1 MAASQQHTYTTTNT
15 PRTFST
21 GTAVSPAAAA
31 VAGPIRGTSVI
42 RTCVGNGE
50 AVNQNGIETNTCSS
64 LSRHA
69 EGGIRC
75 VKSSVSAF
83 NTPYHGSHK
92 PGPRRAR
99 PCSLCGTAAA
109 RPQPALVSATA
120 LAVVGQP
127 VVLLHR
133 LEDGLPQGD
142 VNSLRAYGT
151 IRLLPVRH
159 DAHEHGDELS
169 QNDDVSDKGLNHD
182 MAHTI
187 LSEARKEAS
196 SPAVFTRIDEEYN
209 DGYSVL
215 SDDSRVDV
223 YSVRT
228 SDCGSVLV
236 ESGARTDDDSGSVVL
251 NYECDT
257 DVNPLGIVI
266 ESVVSEKD
274 LGIDN
279 SRCGKDND
287 INNKANKEAL
297 SCSSL
302 TSSHRPT
309 STPPPSLTPPR
320 ACSPSVTSSSCG
332 RPSTSGVSATK
343 SSKRERTSLPKGTSV
358 PEAVSQSGTPHDLT
372 PAGTPVSP
380 HLPSSAAHE
389 FPAQDSHAHPGQLPY
404 RPQSIQTASYH
415 PPNQAAS
422 PPLPPNSR
430 FAASPPTTF
439 PSPPPFPGAPLSPRH
454 KCTPPVPTSPA
465 PPLPPSPP
473 PLPPSPP
480 PLPPTPPLPSSV
492 PPESL
497 PSPAFYPLT
506 RDIVLP
512 PGLPPPL
519 GSRPSSPYS
528 PRTLPSSPTSPASP
542 PSHADSPPSPT
553 ASDYSPHLSRSPS
566 PAPPEDRRTPDL
578 YAEAVCADEAGPVS
592 PASDLVGKPVLD
604 THSDPLRDAESD
616 TRDTQLS
623 RTSCSPEVQSP
634 GEILKG
640 SQSEPSLVDE
650 TALDEG
656 NEPTSY
662 TGSKSSQMDETATDE
677 RLGACQL
684 ECDLTPVHESSPVGE
699 NEATAVHEPPQDQEH
714 IESGKLG
721 NDQGSLLIS
730 DEPIPESGPI
740 IDAKYSSAP
749 GIGHESLSNL
759 CNSAEQVDAKE
770 VIESDE
776 KTVEFENE
784 QMNSSHLPL
793 ITEGEICGNGET
805 SADSHEVEPSLYAEG
820 GLMTDT
826 RDELSKDGEK
836 TKISDSNNEKD
847 HVIAKMDD
855 EVDQSCDK
863 DEEQTRNKMDSSK
876 GPVKIKFRIRSK
888 AHKQPPLSQEKQ
900 ECNKENGI
908 PKIVLTLRGNGPNK
922 EYSCSNRLRNEA
934 QSGHGE
940 NLNFKKHKS
949 KKDKKQK
956 GKYKSRNKKGVKLN
970 KHKRHLELFGED
982 SNDSME
988 VASDQLA
995 VVNGRD
1001 DTDGRKTP
1009 ALPNDSREPLAFPTL
1024 DLEPLPNPDT
1034 DSSINS
1040 SGASKLQNT
1049 KDVLEE
1055 TVSKDTAVQDNV
1067 VVTEGAPVNDNMN
1080 DAQDDGSQTVDSAET
1095 EVEGV
1100 EDSRVKTDSL
1110 KVDVAEFN
1118 VCDDMEEQKDIDR
1131 LMSNAETKEENSDPL
1146 PREKTERKEEEAA
1159 VEDENINTEEMEDKN
1174 ESHLTPEKAETD
1186 ESESVLEKDTNE
1198 TSSQAM
1204 MYAPSL
1210 PQKIREPSLPQKSR
1224 DLTQPEKLREPSTPG
1239 KSGDLSPSPQK
1250 LQDPETSPKDVSQ
1263 KPSSHENTR
1272 GSSLRSRRES
1282 RMKNSKSDRDSD
1294 SCLWVSFGVD
1304 GPVPLPTSDMPSLE
1318 PFLSDADDSKTED
1331 DDKKEENGEN
1341 KGIPKREDKN
1351 KEAVTHNNECSPSVS
1366 TPEDTVDSPP
1376 TNPLK
1381 QDFLT
1386 SIDRLVKKQTKFL
1399 EQESTHEEYTSSKV
1413 SEVSDDLTDKAD
1425 ASNHTE
1431 DKKISR
1437 RNSRRSTW
1445 RKVRKSMDKRRKA
1458 YRRKK
1463 ALAMAK
1469 EQNQEAEENPSCDP
1483 ESESTSDKVEAQ
1495 TPDSAEDESQK
1506 TEPNTEAK
1514 ESQKVCENS
1523 DRPSDVQSEDDSNQY
1538 YRPKKMQRVQRNR
1551 SLQSTPNSGIG
1562 LDAKETDKPSTD
1574 QEQNIQASPKE
1585 LTGEGQP
1592 AAAEGPEVS
1601 ADGPGTMEH
1610 EQDTTYSASSSVK
1623 SDLEMDNSERTSDG
1637 DSTKSEQGDSVG
1649 GSAVPHDPEFEKVWG
1664 KERKLR
1670 IRRMKRAALKA
1681 NVRSQDKPQDSSPA
1695 ASVDAKNGQDTAVP
1709 DESSPSKEKASSE
1722 EEKTKKKRGRR
1733 KKEEG
1738 GSDSDTSSL
1747 SEGGAGRATA
1757 IQEAQQRREVLHEEE
1772 RGRRLAQEIK
1782 GFNWLEQKIKSRV
1795 LATSGS
1801 TSSTSSICS
1810 TSSSSSSST
1819 SSSSSSSD
1827 PSTPTTPTARRRPLF
1842 VTRSAS
1848 LPACKPSV
1856 PAPPSSSS
1864 SPVSPPTAKRKEVE
1878 SRRMSLCGPV
1888 GLRGHLQAAVPP
1900 LGPGPRVTAVPKR
1913 RMSPTECTTST
1924 ASQESTPPAS
1934 EATPSPIPI
1943 TNENVS
1949 VTSVYDNRSYLTPTG
1964 YYPTE
1969 PNRAVLYSRTD
1980 YTTATLYGVP
1990 IPSVPPLYY
1999 DHPPPASGTF
2009 YRDTTSSQTSSSF
2022 YGSTNTTPPL
2032 MSSIQSVKSPNSP
2045 PPAPLGSSAQQI
2057 GSSSSGSKSS
2067 SGHITDSSPGS
2078 FMSLVCDDV
2087 ESPVLSSS
2095 VGCKESMRSVGPC
2108 VILSPGNP
2116 PCSST
2121 VLDEGPAGLQRA
2133 SSITS
2138 NTSSSPATSPG
2149 LIFSHKH
2156 ALLKRAISDM
2166 LRSDSENSEES
2177 SKQDE
2182 TTPKYANNTEP
2193 PEKLSKHEDS
2203 EGHPNVESSITEINL
2218 ASPKSDPSP
2227 SAHSKSVIK
2236 NAGNIKKEKVSIPE
2250 EPQGFISLI
2259 SPKESEEPK
2268 EEDVKP
2274 VMSEANNRELQMLQ
2288 ELPETVRHKVMKS
2301 MSESGCKFDE
2311 MKVDAKPSESVE
2323 EKYGRGDMQSSL
2335 LTALYEELMKTRQ
2348 EVEKLRKVQELMLTE
2363 KEDKK
2368 DDCKGEVIQV
2378 GKDSSIPEKKVEKR
2392 KYLELTKDGDVSEE
2406 SKSALQPEVKVAKIG
2421 IRSDLSEDSAK
2432 KSQTPV
2438 STSRNFVG
2446 FTSPPTVISSPS
2458 EMASHSSYDRITSLV
2473 SNPTVTQ
2480 TIPIPSSVITTLVQS
2495 GINLSSTS
2503 PNLAKISSQI
2513 EITSLPAP
2521 STSPIV
2527 LQSSS
2532 LPRTSP
2538 VLPQTSP
2545 VLPRASPG
2553 LSRTSP
2559 PGSRTS
2565 PAVARISPSLSRISP
2580 SLSRTSPSLPRTS
2593 PSLPRTS
2600 PSLPRTSPGLV
2611 RTSPAASSAKERLPA
2626 DLGANKLRALFGTNS
2641 EVEVMPITPGEKSS
2655 SYEPQQSSFLR
2666 LLDEPQQHQQESSL
2680 LLSAVRG
2687 QRREVEITASRDGT
2701 VFRQPHEDRRPHQT
2715 QQHDVERKKTHY
2727 STSDL
2732 PEFPP
2737 TTHKP
2742 PPPLKP
2748 VPSVLRRHSESHDPR
2763 DPMLHR
2769 LMYPNNHSS
2778 PATPTT
2784 SSLPIDHHTAASLYP
2799 FAQPKSSPTQHPPPI
2814 QSGRRSSEG
2823 SSDMAREH
2831 QHAIALNMQQH
2842 MYRQQHLRPSPPL
2855 SLGKDKATIFPI
2867 PPPAPAVRPYR
2878 SPPPPPSTRS
2888 LEQYQSSMMDPAS
2901 TEDLYRSNLQFFERI
2916 KQNIHQTCDANL
2928 SLQERGGFVG
2938 SERGIAAHDRMQS
2951 PASSVDKPPQ
2961 PQTFVPRVLVRN
2973 SIPESSPRLPHI
2985 PPPYP
2990 GPSYVGHNP
2999 HLTGPLQP
3007 NHPGQYPN
3015 NMHHS
3020 SGAAIHQMAPAGLIP
3035 GMHQPSVIM
3044 TSPDNAVRSK
3054 NNGAGTVDKKQ
3065 CLNNCPQQAR
3075 FLCSGCKKAW
3085 YCSEKCQRE
3094 HWAMHSQSCSP

>member
-1 MAASQQHTYTTTNT
+1 MAASQQHTYATTNT
-15 PRTFST
+15 PLTFSS
-21 GTAVSPAAAA
+21 GTAVTPAAAA
-31 VAGPIRGTSVI
+31 VPGPIRGTSVI
-42 RTCVGNGE
+42 RPSVGNGE
-50 AVNQNGIETNTCSS
+50 VVNQNGIETNTCSS

-69 EGGIRC
+69 EGGVRC

-83 NTPYHGSHK
+83 NTPYHGSHR

-109 RPQPALVSATA
+109 RPQPALVSAAA

-159 DAHEHGDELS
+159 DADAHEHGDELS
-169 QNDDVSDKGLNHD
+169 QNDDVSDKGLKHD

-187 LSEARKEAS
+187 LSEARNEAS
-196 SPAVFTRIDEEYN
+196 SPAVFARFDEEYN
-209 DGYSVL
+209 DGFSVL
-215 SDDSRVDV
+215 SDESRVDV

-236 ESGARTDDDSGSVVL
+236 ESGARTDDDNGSAVL

-257 DVNPLGIVI
+257 DVNPFGIVI

-279 SRCGKDND
+279 SRCEKDND
-287 INNKANKEAL
+287 ISNKANKDAL
-297 SCSSL
+297 SSSSSL

-309 STPPPSLTPPR
+309 STPPPSPTPPR
-320 ACSPSVTSSSCG
+320 TCSPSVTSSSCG

-343 SSKRERTSLPKGTSV
+343 SSKRGRACLPRETSV
-358 PEAVSQSGTPHDLT
+358 PEAVSQSDTPHGLT

-380 HLPSSAAHE
+380 HLPSSAAYE
-389 FPAQDSHAHPGQLPY
+389 YPSPDSHAHPGQLPY
-404 RPQSIQTASYH
+404 RRQSIQTASYH
-415 PPNQAAS
+415 PSNQAAN
-422 PPLPPNSR
+422 PPLPPSSR
-430 FAASPPTTF
+430 FTTSSPTTF

-454 KCTPPVPTSPA
+454 KCTPPIPTSPA

-492 PPESL
+492 PPLPESL
-497 PSPAFYPLT
+497 PSPAFPPT
-506 RDIVLP
+506 QDIALP
-512 PGLPPPL
+512 PGLPPHL

-578 YAEAVCADEAGPVS
+578 YAEAVCAHETWPVT
-592 PASDLVGKPVLD
+592 PADDLAGKPVLD
-604 THSDPLRDAESD
+604 AHSDPLRDTEAV

-623 RTSCSPEVQSP
+623 RTSCSPEAQSL
-634 GEILKG
+634 GEILKD
-640 SQSEPSLVDE
+640 SQNEPSLVDE
-650 TALDEG
+650 TVSDEG
-656 NEPTSY
+656 NEPASC
-662 TGSKSSQMDETATDE
+662 TGSKSSQMHETITGE
-677 RLGACQL
+677 RLGVPCQP
-684 ECDLTPVHESSPVGE
+684 ECEPTPVHESSPVDE
-699 NEATAVHEPPQDQEH
+699 NESISIHDEPPLDRKHTETGILGNNQESLPKIDEH
-714 IESGKLG
+714 I
-721 NDQGSLLIS
+721 
-730 DEPIPESGPI
+730 PEAGPI
-740 IDAKYSSAP
+740 TDAQYSSAP
-749 GIGHESLSNL
+749 GIGHESPSSHYS
-759 CNSAEQVDAKE
+759 SAEQADAKV
-770 VIESDE
+770 VIGSDVE

-784 QMNSSHLPL
+784 QINPSHLPP
-793 ITEGEICGNGET
+793 ISEGETYGNGET
-805 SADSHEVEPSLYAEG
+805 SVDNHEVESSLNAEER
-820 GLMTDT
+820 LMADT

-847 HVIAKMDD
+847 HVIAKTDD

-863 DEEQTRNKMDSSK
+863 DEEQMRNKMDSSK

-982 SNDSME
+982 SNDSVE

-995 VVNGRD
+995 VVNGRA
-1001 DTDGRKTP
+1001 DTAGRKTP
-1009 ALPNDSREPLAFPTL
+1009 ALQNDSRESLGFPTL
-1024 DLEPLPNPDT
+1024 GESPYPSDDEFPPLPVQKHSYAFSVKVERICEKVKHSPNNESLDDSLSDSLPDLEPLPNPDT
-1034 DSSINS
+1034 DSSINIS
-1040 SGASKLQNT
+1040 EASKMKKT
-1049 KDVLEE
+1049 KDVLED
-1055 TVSKDTAVQDNV
+1055 TVSEDMAIQDK
-1067 VVTEGAPVNDNMN
+1067 VTVIEGALENDHIN
-1080 DAQDDGSQTVDSAET
+1080 DTQDDGSQTVDSAET
-1095 EVEGV
+1095 EVEKK
-1100 EDSRVKTDSL
+1100 EDSGVKSDSP
-1110 KVDVAEFN
+1110 KVDVAELN
-1118 VCDDMEEQKDIDR
+1118 ACDDMEEQKDTDR
-1131 LMSNAETKEENSDPL
+1131 LKDNAETKEDNSDPMTS
-1146 PREKTERKEEEAA
+1146 EKSERKEEDTT
-1159 VEDENINTEEMEDKN
+1159 VEDKNVNTEEMQDKN
-1174 ESHLTPEKAETD
+1174 ESQLTPEKTETA

-1198 TSSQAM
+1198 TNSQAT

-1224 DLTQPEKLREPSTPG
+1224 DLTQPENLHEPSTPG
-1239 KSGDLSPSPQK
+1239 KSGDPSPSPQK
-1250 LQDPETSPKDVSQ
+1250 LQDPQTSPKDVSQ
-1263 KPSSHENTR
+1263 EPNSHENTR
-1272 GSSLRSRRES
+1272 GSYLRSRRES

-1318 PFLSDADDSKTED
+1318 PFLSDADDSKTD
-1331 DDKKEENGEN
+1331 DDKKEGNGEHEE
-1341 KGIPKREDKN
+1341 IPKKEDKD
-1351 KEAVTHNNECSPSVS
+1351 KKVVTHNNECSQTAS
-1366 TPEDTVDSPP
+1366 TPEETVDSPP
-1376 TNPLK
+1376 ANPLK

-1399 EQESTHEEYTSSKV
+1399 EQESTHQEYPSSKV
-1413 SEVSDDLTDKAD
+1413 SEVSDDLTDKRD

-1431 DKKISR
+1431 DRRISR
-1437 RNSRRSTW
+1437 RNSRGSTW

-1463 ALAMAK
+1463 ALALVN
-1469 EQNQEAEENPSCDP
+1469 EQNQKAEENPACDP
-1483 ESESTSDKVEAQ
+1483 ESESTNDKAEAQ
-1495 TPDSAEDESQK
+1495 TPDSAEDENQK
-1506 TEPNTEAK
+1506 AEPNTEAK
-1514 ESQKVCENS
+1514 ESQKCENS
-1523 DRPSDVQSEDDSNQY
+1523 DRPSAVQSEEDSNQY

-1551 SLQSTPNSGIG
+1551 LLQSTPNSGIG
-1562 LDAKETDKPSTD
+1562 LYTKETDKASID
-1574 QEQNIQASPKE
+1574 QEQNTQASPKE
-1585 LTGEGQP
+1585 LTDEGQ
-1592 AAAEGPEVS
+1592 AAAADGPEVS
-1601 ADGPGTMEH
+1601 NDDPRTMEL
-1610 EQDTTYSASSSVK
+1610 EQDANFSASSSVK
-1623 SDLEMDNSERTSDG
+1623 SDLEMDHSERTSDG

-1649 GSAVPHDPEFEKVWG
+1649 GPVVPHDPEFEKVWG

-1681 NVRSQDKPQDSSPA
+1681 NVRSQDKAQDSSPA
-1695 ASVDAKNGQDTAVP
+1695 QGVDAKNGQDSAVP
-1709 DESSPSKEKASSE
+1709 DESSHSKEKTSSE

-1738 GSDSDTSSL
+1738 GS
-1747 SEGGAGRATA
+1747 GGAGRATA

-1801 TSSTSSICS
+1801 ASNST
-1810 TSSSSSSST
+1810 SST
-1819 SSSSSSSD
+1819 SSSSSSASD
-1827 PSTPTTPTARRRPLF
+1827 PATPSTPTARRKPLF

-1848 LPACKPSV
+1848 LPAGK
-1856 PAPPSSSS
+1856 SSLPVASS
-1864 SPVSPPTAKRKEVE
+1864 SPPASSSAPRRKEVE
-1878 SRRMSLCGPV
+1878 RRMSVCGPV

-1900 LGPGPRVTAVPKR
+1900 LGPGSRVTAVPKR
-1913 RMSPTECTTST
+1913 RMSPTEPTTS
-1924 ASQESTPPAS
+1924 APSQGSTPSTS
-1934 EATPSPIPI
+1934 EATPSPVPI

-1969 PNRAVLYSRTD
+1969 PNRAVLYNRTD
-1980 YTTATLYGVP
+1980 YTTATLYGLP
-1990 IPSVPPLYY
+1990 IPSVPSLYY

-2009 YRDTTSSQTSSSF
+2009 YRDTTLSQTSNF
-2022 YGSTNTTPPL
+2022 YGSTTTTPPL
-2032 MSSIQSVKSPNSP
+2032 MSSNQSVKSPNSP
-2045 PPAPLGSSAQQI
+2045 PPAPPGSSAQQV

-2067 SGHITDSSPGS
+2067 SGQ
-2078 FMSLVCDDV
+2078 V
-2087 ESPVLSSS
+2087 
-2095 VGCKESMRSVGPC
+2095 
-2108 VILSPGNP
+2108 
-2116 PCSST
+2116 
-2121 VLDEGPAGLQRA
+2121 GLQRA
-2133 SSITS
+2133 SSVTS

-2166 LRSDSENSEES
+2166 LRSDSENSEEP
-2177 SKQDE
+2177 SKQE
-2182 TTPKYANNTEP
+2182 ESTKYVNSAEP
-2193 PEKLSKHEDS
+2193 PEKQRTLSRHQDS
-2203 EGHPNVESSITEINL
+2203 EGQPNVESSITEINL
-2218 ASPKSDPSP
+2218 ASPKSDLSQ

-2236 NAGNIKKEKVSIPE
+2236 NAENIKKEKIKPE

-2259 SPKESEEPK
+2259 SPKEGEESK
-2268 EEDVKP
+2268 EDVKP
-2274 VMSEANNRELQMLQ
+2274 VVSEANNRELQMLQ
-2288 ELPETVRHKVMKS
+2288 DLPETVRHKVMKS

-2311 MKVDAKPSESVE
+2311 MRVDTKPSDSVE

-2368 DDCKGEVIQV
+2368 DDSKEVMKEE
-2378 GKDSSIPEKKVEKR
+2378 KDSSTPEKKVEKR
-2392 KYLELTKDGDVSEE
+2392 KYLELTKDGDASEE
-2406 SKSALQPEVKVAKIG
+2406 SKPVLEPEVKVAKIG

-2438 STSRNFVG
+2438 STSRNFAS
-2446 FTSPPTVISSPS
+2446 FTSPPPTVISSSPS
-2458 EMASHSSYDRITSLV
+2458 EVVIHSSHARISSLV

-2480 TIPIPSSVITTLVQS
+2480 AVPVPIPSSVITTFAQS
-2495 GINLSSTS
+2495 GISLSSTS
-2503 PNLAKISSQI
+2503 PNLCKISSQI

-2565 PAVARISPSLSRISP
+2565 PAIARISPSLPRISP

-2593 PSLPRTS
+2593 PSLPRAS
-2600 PSLPRTSPGLV
+2600 PSLPRTSPGLA
-2611 RTSPAASSAKERLPA
+2611 RTSPAASSVKERLPA

-2641 EVEVMPITPGEKSS
+2641 EVEVMPITPGEKGG
-2655 SYEPQQSSFLR
+2655 SYEPQQSGFLR
-2666 LLDEPQQHQQESSL
+2666 LLDEPQQQQEPSL

-2687 QRREVEITASRDGT
+2687 HRREVEITASRDGT
-2701 VFRQPHEDRRPHQT
+2701 VFRQPHEDRRLHQP
-2715 QQHDVERKKTHY
+2715 QHEVERKKTHY

-2748 VPSVLRRHSESHDPR
+2748 VPSVLRRHSETHDPR

-2769 LMYPNNHSS
+2769 LMYQNNHSS

-2784 SSLPIDHHTAASLYP
+2784 SSLPIDHHTAASLYY
-2799 FAQPKSSPTQHPPPI
+2799 AQPKSSPTQHPPLI
-2814 QSGRRSSEG
+2814 QSGRRSSES

-2831 QHAIALNMQQH
+2831 QHAIAMNMQQH
-2842 MYRQQHLRPSPPL
+2842 IYRQQHLRPSPPL
-2855 SLGKDKATIFPI
+2855 SLGPDKATIFPI

-2938 SERGIAAHDRMQS
+2938 SERGIATHDRMQS
-2951 PASSVDKPPQ
+2951 PAGSVDKPPQ

-3020 SGAAIHQMAPAGLIP
+3020 SGTAIHQMAPAGLIP

-3054 NNGAGTVDKKQ
+3054 NSGAGTVDKKQ